1 MIKAVLFDM
10 DGVLVNSFEAWLS
23 LVNATATH
31 FGYPEIDR
39 ERFQKAYGQST
50 ESDVKEFF
58 QKQTAKEVDD
68 YYEEHFRD
76 FKSLVQSV
84 PEAYVLI
91 ERLKEMRLG
100 ICVITNTGGIL
111 ARDILKELGIRSDHV
126 IGGDEV
132 DNAKPAPDIVLKA
145 CELLGISPKEALVVG
160 DSMYDMGAAN
170 TSGAISVGIHGVVGD
185 YCIDSLLE
193 IPEIIENRH

>member
-39 ERFQKAYGQST
+39 GRFQKAYGQST

-111 ARDILKELGIRSDHV
+111 ARDILKE
-126 IGGDEV
+126 
-132 DNAKPAPDIVLKA
+132 
-145 CELLGISPKEALVVG
+145 
-160 DSMYDMGAAN
+160 
-170 TSGAISVGIHGVVGD
+170 
-185 YCIDSLLE
+185 
-193 IPEIIENRH
+193 